1 MDVGGT
7 RHLAGMN
14 DWSVKR
20 FIKSVHVIV
29 GPVKFS

>member
-1 MDVGGT
+1 MGVGGT
-7 RHLAGMN
+7 RQLAGMN

-20 FIKSVHVIV
+20 LTKSVHVMV

>member
-20 FIKSVHVIV
+20 LIKSVHAIV

>member
-14 DWSVKR
+14 DRSVKR
-20 FIKSVHVIV
+20 LTKSVHVIV
-29 GPVKFS
+29 GPVKFP